1 MIDIIIPVYNTP
13 KSDLERCLSSVL
25 KQTYKNY
32 KVYIIDDGS
41 HDEVKNYL
49 DDYVNDKDNFYVKH
63 ILNSGVSNARNVGI
77 DISSSQYLTFL
88 DADDTLVESFLEDA
102 YNLIEKNNLD
112 LVIGGYNEI
121 KNNKV
126 YKVRKCEPDFYIY
139 SKDNLE
145 LFIDKLLSGKLKN
158 NNKIIGNLPSGR
170 IYTRLYKRS
179 VLGDLRFNKN
189 LGMSEDT
196 LFMIDLMNKVNTIG
210 ISSHVWY
217 NYYINDYSISRRKV
231 NDKVIN
237 DHMNFIKEIYNRMIT
252 EKNKE
257 IKNAYIFRIFKSLIN
272 LVDLVKSSD
281 NNSLLNN
288 ILNDEVFKCLND
300 LDISDYINISDTEI
314 EFLNNYRDGLY
325 DKIWWSYF

>member
-325 DKIWWSYF
+325 DKI

>member
-121 KNNKV
+121 KNDKD

-288 ILNDEVFKCLND
+288 ILNDKVFKCLND

-325 DKIWWSYF
+325 DKI

>member
-288 ILNDEVFKCLND
+288 ILNDKVFKCLND

-325 DKIWWSYF
+325 DKI

>member
-13 KSDLERCLSSVL
+13 KSDLERCLNSIL
-25 KQTYKNY
+25 NQTYKNY

-49 DDYVNDKDNFYVKH
+49 DNYVKDKDNFYVKH
-63 ILNSGVSNARNVGI
+63 ILNGGVSNARNVGI
-77 DISSSQYLTFL
+77 DISSSSYLTFL
-88 DADDTLVESFLEDA
+88 DADDTLIESFLEEA
-102 YNLIEKNNLD
+102 YNLTKKNNLD

-121 KNNKV
+121 KNGEV

-139 SKDNLE
+139 TKDNLE
-145 LFIDKLLSGKLKN
+145 LFMDKLLSGKLKN

-170 IYTRLYKRS
+170 IYTRLYRRS
-179 VLGDLRFNKN
+179 VLGSLRFNKS

-196 LFMIDLMNKVNTIG
+196 LFMIDLMKRVNTIG

-281 NNSLLNN
+281 EIDLLNN

-300 LDISDYINISDTEI
+300 LDISEYINISDKEI
-314 EFLNNYRDGLY
+314 EFLNNYKDGRY
-325 DKIWWSYF
+325 DEV

>member
-49 DDYVNDKDNFYVKH
+49 DDYVHDKDNFYVKH

-121 KNNKV
+121 KNDKV

-272 LVDLVKSSD
+272 LVDLVKPSD

-314 EFLNNYRDGLY
+314 EFLNNYKDGKY
-325 DKIWWSYF
+325 DKIR

>member
-13 KSDLERCLSSVL
+13 ISDLERCFNSIL

-41 HDEVKNYL
+41 HDKVKNYL
-49 DDYVNDKDNFYVKH
+49 DDYVKDKDNFCVKH
-63 ILNSGVSNARNVGI
+63 ILNGGVSNARNVGI
-77 DISSSQYLTFL
+77 DISNSQYLTFL

-112 LVIGGYNEI
+112 LIIGGYNEI
-121 KNNKV
+121 KNGEV
-126 YKVRKCEPDFYIY
+126 YKIRKCELDFYVY
-139 SKDNLE
+139 NKNNLE
-145 LFIDKLLSGKLKN
+145 LFMDKLLSGKLKN

-170 IYTRLYKRS
+170 IYTRLYRRS
-179 VLGDLRFNKN
+179 VLGDLRFNNN

-196 LFMIDLMNKVNTIG
+196 LFMIDLMNKANTIG

-231 NDKVIN
+231 NDKVIK
-237 DHMNFIKEIYNRMIT
+237 DHMSFVEEIYKRMII
-252 EKNKE
+252 EENKE

-281 NNSLLNN
+281 KNNLLNN
-288 ILNDEVFKCLND
+288 ILNDEIFNYLNF
-300 LDISDYINISDTEI
+300 LDISDYINISDKEI

-325 DKIWWSYF
+325 DKI

>member
-13 KSDLERCLSSVL
+13 INDLERCFNSIL

-49 DDYVNDKDNFYVKH
+49 DDYVKDKDNFCVKH
-63 ILNSGVSNARNVGI
+63 ILNGGVSNARNVGI
-77 DISSSQYLTFL
+77 DISNSQYLTFL

-102 YNLIEKNNLD
+102 YNLIEKDNLD
-112 LVIGGYNEI
+112 LIIGGYNEI
-121 KNNKV
+121 KNGEV
-126 YKVRKCEPDFYIY
+126 YKIRKCELDFYVYNKNNI
-139 SKDNLE
+139 E
-145 LFIDKLLSGKLKN
+145 LFMDKLLSGKLKN

-170 IYTRLYKRS
+170 IYTRLYRRS
-179 VLGDLRFNKN
+179 VLGDLRFNNN

-196 LFMIDLMNKVNTIG
+196 LFMIDLMNKANTIG

-231 NDKVIN
+231 NDKVIK
-237 DHMNFIKEIYNRMIT
+237 DHMSFVKEIYKRMII
-252 EKNKE
+252 EENKE

-281 NNSLLNN
+281 KNNLLNS
-288 ILNDEVFKCLND
+288 ILNDEMFKYLND
-300 LDISDYINISDTEI
+300 LDISDYINISDKEI

-325 DKIWWSYF
+325 DKI

>member
-126 YKVRKCEPDFYIY
+126 YKVRKCELDFYIY

-314 EFLNNYRDGLY
+314 EFLNNYKDGKY
-325 DKIWWSYF
+325 DKIR